1 MGKGQ
6 ERSSRHPAQ
15 IVEPT
20 DEEKAA
26 AEAARTF
33 GRSFLHDS
41 AALGTLAFVGF
52 FFLVAA
58 IDIGVLINGVARGEY
73 GGQDATW
80 LVVIGA
86 SAFVVSVVLA
96 VVSVLVA
103 RSHHLHPGKSD
114 IFAAGG
120 HLFHTSFMRD
130 KKYKDGRGIVRM
142 RVRMTCGRSA
152 STKVCIVNGTGPSG
166 TVIHALTASS
176 AIQTPQRATWRLDMG
191 LPRGLAPS
199 HTTRTSVDERVRKVV
214 WWSWSGSSRH
224 AVRRRKR
231 TARGIPKKPLETRL
245 KSGNIWANKHFVW
258 IPDKKL

>member
-130 KKYKDGRGIVRM
+130 KNYKDGRGIVRINVVDIAECTGFYN
-142 RVRMTCGRSA
+142 RKDRTVWILPSPDAHIYDVWRRGRRWEDERELCLA
-152 STKVCIVNGTGPSG
+152 LLEKGIPSG
-166 TVIHALTASS
+166 ADTD
-176 AIQTPQRATWRLDMG
+176 PFFG
-191 LPRGLAPS
+191 
-199 HTTRTSVDERVRKVV
+199 VDEQYRGFLERIGVRIEETTKPVDFLAGT
-214 WWSWSGSSRH
+214 WS
-224 AVRRRKR
+224 
-231 TARGIPKKPLETRL
+231 
-245 KSGNIWANKHFVW
+245 
-258 IPDKKL
+258 

>member
-103 RSHHLHPGKSD
+103 RHHYLHPGKSD
-114 IFAAGG
+114 VFAVGG
-120 HLFHTSFMRD
+120 CLFHTSFMRD
-130 KKYKDGRGIVRM
+130 KEKHENDRGIVRINVVDIAECTGFYN
-142 RVRMTCGRSA
+142 RKDRTVLILPSPDAHIYDVWRRGRRWEDERELCLA
-152 STKVCIVNGTGPSG
+152 LLEKGIPSG
-166 TVIHALTASS
+166 ADTD
-176 AIQTPQRATWRLDMG
+176 PFFG
-191 LPRGLAPS
+191 
-199 HTTRTSVDERVRKVV
+199 VDEQYRGFLERIGVRIEEMTKPVDFLAGT
-214 WWSWSGSSRH
+214 WS
-224 AVRRRKR
+224 
-231 TARGIPKKPLETRL
+231 
-245 KSGNIWANKHFVW
+245 
-258 IPDKKL
+258 